1 MTFPEFVAKTTWT
14 FARSMPGIPHEYT
27 LRERCVKE
35 EFEKVVMYIR
45 KHGYPAKF
53 GKRTFT
59 YLDVNGY
66 KYWTMGDLLD
76 QTWVLNRAKL

>member
-35 EFEKVVMYIR
+35 EFEKR
-45 KHGYPAKF
+45 CCREA
-53 GKRTFT
+53 
-59 YLDVNGY
+59 
-66 KYWTMGDLLD
+66 
-76 QTWVLNRAKL
+76 